1 MPKTARQAALPC
13 RCPIQPCSA
22 AASLQPDA
30 VKTRQALYR
39 KLGPAAARAAVLD
52 LSDASFQGSCQ
63 LLSELVGSAR
73 VKSGQSQ
80 HDKAWE
86 VLQACDTAHLGAL
99 LCDHSTPQLRQLL
112 QSLRQHLF
120 WDAAQAAGALLGFAG
135 TAQAPSACPHS
146 RFRQLAAAA
155 PDGVATLGSL
165 LR

>member
-1 MPKTARQAALPC
+1 MQCPALLFSA
-13 RCPIQPCSA
+13 QPCQV
-22 AASLQPDA
+22 AASIPADA

-52 LSDASFQGSCQ
+52 VSDATFQSSCQ

-73 VKSGQSQ
+73 VNSRHPQ

-86 VLQACDTAHLGAL
+86 VLQGCDGAQLSAL
-99 LCDHSTPQLRQLL
+99 LCDHSAPQLRQLL
-112 QSLRQHLF
+112 QALQQHLG
-120 WDAAQAAGALLGFAG
+120 WDGSQAAAALMRFAG
-135 TAQAPSACPHS
+135 TAQVPSACPHN
-146 RFRQLAAAA
+146 RFRQLAAAC